1 MNSILDKLLA
11 IKEAKTTSKSS
22 LINKFT
28 KESDWYILDEVLHL
42 IINPDITFNLNGVQ
56 TNYALPNTAI
66 ISLPNAVNSIK
77 ENLVT
82 GKITGYAAT
91 NLIYQITNLMDKK
104 DVTVVEYILNRTLDL
119 GVPIKVAN
127 KFLSN
132 KIEEKNEA

>member
-1 MNSILDKLLA
+1 MSSILEKLLA
-11 IKEAKTTSKSS
+11 IKEAKTASKSS
-22 LINKFT
+22 LISKFT
-28 KESDWYILDEVLHL
+28 KDSDWFILDEVLYL
-42 IINPDITFNLNGVQ
+42 TINPDITFNLNGVQ

-82 GKITGYAAT
+82 GKIAGHAAK
-91 NLIYQITNLMDKK
+91 NLVYQITQFMDKK
-104 DVTVVEYILNRTLDL
+104 DVAVVEYILNRTLDL